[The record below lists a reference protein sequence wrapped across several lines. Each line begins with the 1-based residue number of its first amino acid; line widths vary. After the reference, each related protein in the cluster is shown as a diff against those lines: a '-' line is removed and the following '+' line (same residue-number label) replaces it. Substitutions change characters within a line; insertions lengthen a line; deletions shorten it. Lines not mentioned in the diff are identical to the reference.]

1 MNRKIYSQLSIM
13 MFLQI
18 FVWGSWFVT
27 LGFYLSNIGF
37 SGAEIG
43 TAYLT
48 NNIAAII
55 SPLFIGLVA
64 DRFFSADRMMA
75 ILHLIGGAV
84 LYLSLIHI

>member
-48 NNIAAII
+48 NNIALGASLTYFKLNVDLDDSKWKGSLDYEYWGPAAYIK
-55 SPLFIGLVA
+55 V
-64 DRFFSADRMMA
+64 RF
-75 ILHLIGGAV
+75 
-84 LYLSLIHI
+84 